1 MRGDIME
8 LKSCAITGH
17 RPTRFKWKYQEN
29 NSGCLRLKKR
39 LREQLIEIYEQ
50 GVRHFWV
57 GGALG
62 VDMWA
67 GEILLE
73 LKKSLQYTDLELHLA
88 LPFAGYSNKWDPKS
102 KRRMA
107 ALLENCN
114 SSITVGTADKPAE
127 SYKKRNYYMVD
138 QADCLL
144 AVYDNNRTIRSGTGM
159 TVNYAKKRGVQIIYI
174 HPDTMAVSA
183 ET

>member
-1 MRGDIME
+1 ME

-17 RPTRFKWKYQEN
+17 RPTRYKWKYQESN
-29 NSGCLRLKKR
+29 NGCRRLKKR
-39 LREQLIEIYEQ
+39 LREQIIALYEQ
-50 GVRHFWV
+50 GVRHFWA

-73 LKKSLQYTDLELHLA
+73 LKKEPQYSDLKLHLA
-88 LPFAGYSNKWDPKS
+88 LPFAGYNDKWDSVS
-102 KRRMA
+102 KKRMA
-107 ALLENCN
+107 ILLKNCT
-114 SSITVGTADKPAE
+114 SFITVGTADKPAE